1 MEITMTLPFLTM
13 TTSEG
18 AGNFVL
24 FLGFSLF
31 WIAAI
36 FVYTGLAGILGGI
49 VSAVS

>member
-36 FVYTGLAGILGGI
+36 FVYTGLSSVFTGII
-49 VSAVS
+49 SAVT